1 MQAASRTQLPTAG
14 VPTSVQRQRSGDR
27 MRVSFSL
34 PKTPDS
40 PHVSPLSTTRATPT
54 PAWRAPAHSPSG
66 EPSTYPPNRS
76 FAAKT
81 PPSPARPLAR
91 TPPGGTQAATIP
103 SQLSGEASMTMQKSR
118 SWQSPPGS
126 STLAARPGL
135 GPVISPSKS
144 KVVQTATPRQAAY
157 GVIFIRSSVK
167 THTNNNNDNKIH
179 KTEAKLGRCRHR
191 RRNLF
196 RGNPQAARRSPLP
209 RSSSCRA
216 ARRRRRTSFAR
227 CATYRRRRRS
237 CRPRSNL

>member
-40 PHVSPLSTTRATPT
+40 PHVSPLSTTRAAPT
-54 PAWRAPAHSPSG
+54 PAWRVPAHSHSPSG
-66 EPSTYPPNRS
+66 EPSSYPPIRS

-91 TPPGGTQAATIP
+91 TPPGSTQVATTP
-103 SQLSGEASMTMQKSR
+103 SQLSGEAPMAMQKSR
-118 SWQSPPGS
+118 SWQSSPGS

-144 KVVQTATPRQAAY
+144 KAGQTATPRQAAY
-157 GVIFIRSSVK
+157 GVIFIRSSAN
-167 THTNNNNDNKIH
+167 THANKN
-179 KTEAKLGRCRHR
+179 KK
-191 RRNLF
+191 
-196 RGNPQAARRSPLP
+196 
-209 RSSSCRA
+209 
-216 ARRRRRTSFAR
+216 
-227 CATYRRRRRS
+227 
-237 CRPRSNL
+237 